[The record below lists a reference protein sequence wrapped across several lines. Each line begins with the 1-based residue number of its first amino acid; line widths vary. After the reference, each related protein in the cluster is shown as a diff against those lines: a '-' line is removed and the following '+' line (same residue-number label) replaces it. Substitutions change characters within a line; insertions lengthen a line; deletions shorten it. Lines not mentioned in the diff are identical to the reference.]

1 MRRFPTVLIG
11 LSALLLSACSAA
23 PTGETTTG
31 SDEVAVS
38 ESRLAP
44 SVVVT
49 TTILGSVVGDILT
62 CAAGDDS
69 SMTVLMPL
77 GADPHDFQASSAQV
91 AMMAGADLVVAN
103 GEGLEEGVLDA
114 IESVEADGVTVLRIA
129 SLVDP
134 LPFGDSHREEEGD
147 AHSHDD
153 DHDSHADEAEHS
165 EEDDHAEHEHG
176 EFDPH
181 FWFDMER
188 MALAAELIGEAFAA
202 DGDESMASCGA
213 ETAADI
219 RSVDRE
225 LSAILASVP
234 EDQRVL
240 VTDHDALGYLA
251 ERYDYDVV
259 GVVIPGGSTLG
270 DPNSR
275 ELAELVTTIEDQEV
289 RALFGDAAVSPDL
302 LLTLSEEVGDTIDVV
317 ELFVGSLGGPD
328 SGAESYLEMMK
339 TNATRIATALG
350 D

>member
-1 MRRFPTVLIG
+1 MRRFPAVLIG
-11 LSALLLSACSAA
+11 LSALVLTSCSAA
-23 PTGETTTG
+23 PTEQTPSGIGEVG
-31 SDEVAVS
+31 ENQSPM
-38 ESRLAP
+38 AP

-62 CAAGDDS
+62 CATGDDS

-91 AMMAGADLVVAN
+91 AMMAESQLVVAN

-114 IESVEADGVTVLRIA
+114 IDGVEADGVTVLRVA

-134 LPFGDSHREEEGD
+134 LPFGDAPAGGQGD
-147 AHSHDD
+147 SHSHDD
-153 DHDSHADEAEHS
+153 EHDSHAEEEQHSDDE
-165 EEDDHAEHEHG
+165 DHDEHEHG

-188 MALAAELIGEAFAA
+188 MALAAELIGDALAGG
-202 DGDESMASCGA
+202 GDETMASCGT
-213 ETAADI
+213 ETAAEI
-219 RSVDRE
+219 RSVDE
-225 LSAILASVP
+225 QVSAILASVP

-275 ELAELVTTIEDQEV
+275 ELAELVSTIEDQQV

-302 LLTLSEEVGDTIDVV
+302 LLTLSEEVGGAIEVV
-317 ELFVGSLGGPD
+317 ELFVGSLGGPG
-328 SGAESYLEMMK
+328 SGAESYLEMMM
-339 TNATRIATALG
+339 TNATRIATALA

>member
-1 MRRFPTVLIG
+1 VRRFPAVLIG
-11 LSALLLSACSAA
+11 LSALVLTSCSAA
-23 PTGETTTG
+23 PTEQTPGGIGEVG
-31 SDEVAVS
+31 ENQSPMA
-38 ESRLAP
+38 L

-62 CAAGDDS
+62 CAMGDDS

-91 AMMAGADLVVAN
+91 AMMAESQLVVAN
-103 GEGLEEGVLDA
+103 GEGLEVGVLDA
-114 IESVEADGVTVLRIA
+114 IDGVEADGVTVLRVA

-134 LPFGDSHREEEGD
+134 LPFGDAPARGQGD
-147 AHSHDD
+147 SHSHDD
-153 DHDSHADEAEHS
+153 EHDSHAEEEQDSDDE
-165 EEDDHAEHEHG
+165 DHAEHEHG

-188 MALAAELIGEAFAA
+188 MALAAELIGDALAGG
-202 DGDESMASCGA
+202 GDETMASCGN
-213 ETAADI
+213 ETAAEI
-219 RSVDRE
+219 RSVDE
-225 LSAILASVP
+225 QVSAILASVP

-275 ELAELVTTIEDQEV
+275 ELAELVSTIEDQQV
-289 RALFGDAAVSPDL
+289 RAPFGDAAVSPDL
-302 LLTLSEEVGDTIDVV
+302 LLTLSEEVGGAIEVV
-317 ELFVGSLGGPD
+317 ELLVGSLGGPD
-328 SGAESYLEMMK
+328 SGAESYLEMMM
-339 TNATRIATALG
+339 TNATRIATALA

>member
-1 MRRFPTVLIG
+1 MRRFPAVLIG
-11 LSALLLSACSAA
+11 LSALVLTSCSAA
-23 PTGETTTG
+23 PAEQTPSGIGEVG
-31 SDEVAVS
+31 ENQSPM
-38 ESRLAP
+38 AP

-62 CAAGDDS
+62 CATGDDS

-91 AMMAGADLVVAN
+91 AMMAESQLVVAN

-114 IESVEADGVTVLRIA
+114 IDGVEADGVTVLRVA

-134 LPFGDSHREEEGD
+134 LPFGDAPAGGEGD
-147 AHSHDD
+147 SHSHENE
-153 DHDSHADEAEHS
+153 HDSHAEEEQHSDDE
-165 EEDDHAEHEHG
+165 DHAEHEHG

-188 MALAAELIGEAFAA
+188 MALAAELIGDALAGG
-202 DGDESMASCGA
+202 GDETMASCGT
-213 ETAADI
+213 ETAAEI
-219 RSVDRE
+219 RSVDE
-225 LSAILASVP
+225 QVSAILASVP

-275 ELAELVTTIEDQEV
+275 ELAELVSTIEDQQV

-302 LLTLSEEVGDTIDVV
+302 LLTLSEEVGGAIEVV
-317 ELFVGSLGGPD
+317 ELFVGSLGGPG
-328 SGAESYLEMMK
+328 SGAESYLEMMM
-339 TNATRIATALG
+339 TNATRIATALA

>member
-1 MRRFPTVLIG
+1 MRLFPAVLIG
-11 LSALLLSACSAA
+11 LSALVLTSCSAA
-23 PTGETTTG
+23 PAEQTPSGIGEVG
-31 SDEVAVS
+31 ENQSPM
-38 ESRLAP
+38 AP

-62 CAAGDDS
+62 CATGDDS

-91 AMMAGADLVVAN
+91 AMMAESQLVVAN

-114 IESVEADGVTVLRIA
+114 IDGVEADGVTVLRVA

-134 LPFGDSHREEEGD
+134 LPFGDAPAGGEGD
-147 AHSHDD
+147 SHSHENE
-153 DHDSHADEAEHS
+153 HDSHAEEEQHSDDE
-165 EEDDHAEHEHG
+165 DHAEHEHG

-188 MALAAELIGEAFAA
+188 MALAAELIGDALAGG
-202 DGDESMASCGA
+202 GDETMASCGT
-213 ETAADI
+213 ETAAEI
-219 RSVDRE
+219 RSVDE
-225 LSAILASVP
+225 QVSAILASVP

-275 ELAELVTTIEDQEV
+275 ELAELVSTIEDQQV

-302 LLTLSEEVGDTIDVV
+302 LLTLSEEVGGAIEVV

-328 SGAESYLEMMK
+328 SGAESYLEMMM
-339 TNATRIATALG
+339 TNATRIATALA

>member
-1 MRRFPTVLIG
+1 VRHFPAVLIG
-11 LSALLLSACSAA
+11 LSALVLTSCSAA
-23 PTGETTTG
+23 PAEQTPGGIGEVG
-31 SDEVAVS
+31 ENQSPM
-38 ESRLAP
+38 AP

-62 CAAGDDS
+62 CAMGDDS

-91 AMMAGADLVVAN
+91 AMMAESQLVVAN

-114 IESVEADGVTVLRIA
+114 IDGVEADGVTVLRVA
-129 SLVDP
+129 SLVGP
-134 LPFGDSHREEEGD
+134 LPFGDALAGGEGD
-147 AHSHDD
+147 SHSHDD
-153 DHDSHADEAEHS
+153 EHDSHAEEEQDSDDE
-165 EEDDHAEHEHG
+165 DHAEHEHG

-188 MALAAELIGEAFAA
+188 MALAAELIGEALAA
-202 DGDESMASCGA
+202 GVDETMASCGTEIAA
-213 ETAADI
+213 EI
-219 RSVDRE
+219 RSVDE
-225 LSAILASVP
+225 QVSAILASVP

-259 GVVIPGGSTLG
+259 GVVIPGGSTMG

-275 ELAELVTTIEDQEV
+275 ELAELVSTIEDQQV

-302 LLTLSEEVGDTIDVV
+302 LLTLSEEVGGAIEVV

-328 SGAESYLEMMK
+328 SGAESYLEMMM
-339 TNATRIATALG
+339 TNATRIATALA

>member
-1 MRRFPTVLIG
+1 MRRFPAVLIG
-11 LSALLLSACSAA
+11 LSALVLTSCSAA
-23 PTGETTTG
+23 PTEQTPGGIGEVGENQSPT
-31 SDEVAVS
+31 
-38 ESRLAP
+38 AP

-62 CAAGDDS
+62 CATGDDS

-91 AMMAGADLVVAN
+91 AMMAESQLVVAN

-114 IESVEADGVTVLRIA
+114 IDGVEADGVTVLRVA

-134 LPFGDSHREEEGD
+134 LPFGDALAGGEGD
-147 AHSHDD
+147 SHSHDD
-153 DHDSHADEAEHS
+153 DHDSHAEEEQHSDDE
-165 EEDDHAEHEHG
+165 DHAEHEHG

-181 FWFDMER
+181 FWFDLER
-188 MALAAELIGEAFAA
+188 MALAAELIGDALAA
-202 DGDESMASCGA
+202 GGDETMASCGA
-213 ETAADI
+213 ETAAEI
-219 RSVDRE
+219 RSVDE
-225 LSAILASVP
+225 QVSAILASVP

-275 ELAELVTTIEDQEV
+275 ELAELVSTIEDQQV

-302 LLTLSEEVGDTIDVV
+302 LLTLSQEVGGAIEVV
-317 ELFVGSLGGPD
+317 ELFVGSLGGPG
-328 SGAESYLEMMK
+328 SGAESYLEMMM
-339 TNATRIATALG
+339 TNATRIATALA

>member
-1 MRRFPTVLIG
+1 MRRFPAVLIG
-11 LSALLLSACSAA
+11 LSALVLTSCSAG
-23 PTGETTTG
+23 PTEQTPSGIGEVG
-31 SDEVAVS
+31 ENQSPM
-38 ESRLAP
+38 AP

-62 CAAGDDS
+62 CATGDDS

-77 GADPHDFQASSAQV
+77 GADPHDFQASPAQV
-91 AMMAGADLVVAN
+91 ALMAESHLVVAN

-114 IESVEADGVTVLRIA
+114 IDGVEADGVTVLRVA

-134 LPFGDSHREEEGD
+134 LPFGDAPAGGQGD
-147 AHSHDD
+147 SHSHEDE
-153 DHDSHADEAEHS
+153 HDSHAEEEQHSDDE
-165 EEDDHAEHEHG
+165 DHDEHEHG

-188 MALAAELIGEAFAA
+188 MALAAELIGDALAGG
-202 DGDESMASCGA
+202 GDETMASCGT
-213 ETAADI
+213 ETAAEI
-219 RSVDRE
+219 RSVDE
-225 LSAILASVP
+225 QVSAILASVP

-275 ELAELVTTIEDQEV
+275 ELAELVSTIEDQYV

-302 LLTLSEEVGDTIDVV
+302 LLTLSEEVGGAMEVV

-328 SGAESYLEMMK
+328 SGAESYLEMMM
-339 TNATRIATALG
+339 TNATRIATALA

>member
-1 MRRFPTVLIG
+1 MRRFPAVLIG
-11 LSALLLSACSAA
+11 LSALVLTSCSAA
-23 PTGETTTG
+23 PTEQTPGGIGEG
-31 SDEVAVS
+31 GENQSPM
-38 ESRLAP
+38 AP

-62 CAAGDDS
+62 CATGDDS

-91 AMMAGADLVVAN
+91 AMMAESQLVVAN

-114 IESVEADGVTVLRIA
+114 IDGVEADGVTVLRVA

-134 LPFGDSHREEEGD
+134 LPFGDAPAGGQGD
-147 AHSHDD
+147 SHSHDD
-153 DHDSHADEAEHS
+153 EHDSHAEEEQHSDDE
-165 EEDDHAEHEHG
+165 DHAEHEHG

-188 MALAAELIGEAFAA
+188 MALAAELIGDALAGG
-202 DGDESMASCGA
+202 GDETIASCGT
-213 ETAADI
+213 ETAAEI
-219 RSVDRE
+219 RSVDE
-225 LSAILASVP
+225 QVSAILASVP
-234 EDQRVL
+234 KDQRVL

-275 ELAELVTTIEDQEV
+275 ELAELVSTIEDQQV

-302 LLTLSEEVGDTIDVV
+302 LLTLSEEVGGAIEVV
-317 ELFVGSLGGPD
+317 ELLVGSLGGPD
-328 SGAESYLEMMK
+328 SGAESYLEMMM
-339 TNATRIATALG
+339 TNATRIATALA

>member
-1 MRRFPTVLIG
+1 MRRFPAVLIG
-11 LSALLLSACSAA
+11 LSALVLTSCSAA
-23 PTGETTTG
+23 PTEPTPGGIGEVGENQSPT
-31 SDEVAVS
+31 
-38 ESRLAP
+38 AP

-62 CAAGDDS
+62 CATGDDS

-91 AMMAGADLVVAN
+91 SLMAESQLVVAN

-114 IESVEADGVTVLRIA
+114 IDGVEADGVIVLRVA
-129 SLVDP
+129 SLVGP
-134 LPFGDSHREEEGD
+134 LPFGDALAGGEGD
-147 AHSHDD
+147 SHSHDD
-153 DHDSHADEAEHS
+153 DHDSHAEEEQDSDDE
-165 EEDDHAEHEHG
+165 DHAEHEHG

-188 MALAAELIGEAFAA
+188 MALAAELIGDALAA
-202 DGDESMASCGA
+202 GGDETMASCGA
-213 ETAADI
+213 ETAAEI
-219 RSVDRE
+219 RSVDE
-225 LSAILASVP
+225 QVSAILASVP

-275 ELAELVTTIEDQEV
+275 ELAELVSTIEDQQV

-302 LLTLSEEVGDTIDVV
+302 LLTLSQEVGGAIEVV

-328 SGAESYLEMMK
+328 SGAESYLEMMM
-339 TNATRIATALG
+339 TNATRIATALA